1 MLYVSICMIWQWN
14 SFFVETTQATERERG
29 KENEQNE
36 VKKRSRYAERDRVWI
51 SDAIEYDNTQ
61 IQLMVSAMKWI
72 STRTSSS
79 FFLSFF
85 FSVVQIAA
93 KSWNHR
99 FLCDAYKFDLLRFDL
114 RFFFLFCVSE
124 CQVDWVQFYCEWI
137 CARLS
142 LVSFLGKVKQK
153 QIEREC
159 DCYAGHLV
167 NDIRTSVW
175 TIFALLLPHFMIA
188 DSLFPLPYQT
198 IQYPQLWASQRSFA
212 IPIEFRLL
220 HTKHIATLEN
230 LIDRNGKKSLHLFH
244 SISFWF
250 PFERFVRLLEFLVH
264 WIVLCFQ
271 HCVFLLA

>member
-79 FFLSFF
+79 FFLSFLF
-85 FSVVQIAA
+85 FVVQIAA

-114 RFFFLFCVSE
+114 RFFSVLRFWMPGGLSTILLRMNLCTVEFSFIPGQSE
-124 CQVDWVQFYCEWI
+124 AKTD
-137 CARLS
+137 R
-142 LVSFLGKVKQK
+142 
-153 QIEREC
+153 ER
-159 DCYAGHLV
+159 
-167 NDIRTSVW
+167 
-175 TIFALLLPHFMIA
+175 M
-188 DSLFPLPYQT
+188 
-198 IQYPQLWASQRSFA
+198 
-212 IPIEFRLL
+212 RLL
-220 HTKHIATLEN
+220 CGTPGEWHSNQRLNNFCAAIYRISWLQTLFFLYHIKPFN
-230 LIDRNGKKSLHLFH
+230 IRNCERASAH
-244 SISFWF
+244 S
-250 PFERFVRLLEFLVH
+250 RFQLNSVYCIPNIL
-264 WIVLCFQ
+264 Q
-271 HCVFLLA
+271 H

>member
-114 RFFFLFCVSE
+114 RFFSVLRFWMPGGLSTILLRMNLCTVEFSFIPGQSEAKTDRERMRLLCGTPGEWHSNQRLNNFCAAFTAFHD
-124 CQVDWVQFYCEWI
+124 C
-137 CARLS
+137 RLS
-142 LVSFLGKVKQK
+142 FSF
-153 QIEREC
+153 
-159 DCYAGHLV
+159 
-167 NDIRTSVW
+167 
-175 TIFALLLPHFMIA
+175 TI
-188 DSLFPLPYQT
+188 S
-198 IQYPQLWASQRSFA
+198 
-212 IPIEFRLL
+212 
-220 HTKHIATLEN
+220 N
-230 LIDRNGKKSLHLFH
+230 H
-244 SISFWF
+244 SISAIVSEPALIRDSNWI
-250 PFERFVRLLEFLVH
+250 PSIAYQTYCNTREFNR
-264 WIVLCFQ
+264 
-271 HCVFLLA
+271 